1 VTKIYIHHAESRV
14 GHFTY
19 ESNKGEGIGNKGE
32 GSDDNRLTSKTGQ
45 LMMTNL
51 RVGHFT

>member
-1 VTKIYIHHAESRV
+1 MYIHYAESRV

-19 ESNKGEGIGNKGE
+19 ESNKGEG
-32 GSDDNRLTSKTGQ
+32 SDDNRLTSKTGH